1 MHCAASAMRALVWQ
15 GSGSLELRSRW
26 DLPGEGA
33 ERYALHDAHRVAAQ
47 VLRAC
52 QADALRALLGPSRRG
67 ELTLHARLTEALRRG
82 EVVLWRRRGRSHRG
96 VELEQVGGHDE
107 LLHDVRAQKT
117 WIEIELLDMEGNPMP
132 GEPYRLKLPDGTERR
147 GTLDA
152 QGRAYFGNLD
162 PGQAEIF
169 WEARDGDATENAP
182 PLGQSPT
189 RGAAPTS
196 ASPLSRHERT
206 WVELELLD
214 MDDAPVPYER
224 YWIKLP
230 DGTVREGALNAQG
243 RAYFDDLDLGTCEI
257 RWPFRDGDATGV
269 DPDPTVGGPARPDAE
284 SAVSAQVAAL
294 IDAARVGVPFCA
306 ECEAARQREAAESA
320 RARS

>member
-1 MHCAASAMRALVWQ
+1 MCRGDS
-15 GSGSLELRSRW
+15 
-26 DLPGEGA
+26 
-33 ERYALHDAHRVAAQ
+33 
-47 VLRAC
+47 
-52 QADALRALLGPSRRG
+52 LRALLGPTRRG

-82 EVVLWRRRGRSHRG
+82 EVVLWRGRGRTHSS
-96 VELEQVGGHDE
+96 VELDQVEDVEH
-107 LLHDVRAQKT
+107 LLHDVSAQKT

-132 GEPYRLKLPDGTERR
+132 GEPYRVKLPDGTERR

-152 QGRAYFGNLD
+152 QGRAYFGQLD
-162 PGQAEIF
+162 PGQAEII
-169 WEARDGDATENAP
+169 WEARDGDATETAP

-214 MDDAPVPYER
+214 MVGAPVPFER

-230 DGTVREGALNAQG
+230 DGTVREGALDAEG
-243 RAYFDDLDLGTCEI
+243 RAYFDDLDPGTCEI

-269 DPDPTVGGPARPDAE
+269 DPDPTVGVAASPTAV

-294 IDAARVGVPFCA
+294 IDAARVGAPFCA
-306 ECEAARQREAAESA
+306 ECEAARQREAAERA
-320 RARS
+320 QARS